1 MAYGLKN
8 EPCCRSPDGTGNA
21 IAAVT
26 LHYFFAPCPRG
37 LESVLVTEL
46 EQLGASS
53 VRGRDGGV
61 QFQGDWRI
69 CYRANLES
77 RIASRVL
84 WQVASQP
91 YASETDVYRIAR
103 ALPWNEWFPPALTIR
118 VNVAAIKCPLRSLDF
133 VTLKIKDAVCDK
145 FREITGGRPSVDT
158 VRPDIRIHGFLDV
171 QKFSLYLDTSGDAL
185 FKRGLRKTSGDAP
198 IRENLA
204 AGILNLTGW
213 QPGVP
218 LLDPMCGSGTFLL
231 EAAQISLNIAPGA
244 GRSFAFEKL
253 KKFDE
258 KLWVQLKDAAMS
270 RQKPVVR
277 QPLFGSDLYG
287 DVLADARAN
296 LSAAGFSEIVTLKQA
311 NVLEISA
318 PAPMGFLVTNPP
330 YGIRL
335 GESEKLLEFY
345 PKLGDVLKK
354 KFSGWNAYIFT
365 ADPLLPKCIRL
376 TASRRTPLFNG
387 ALECRLL
394 EYKMVAGGMRR
405 IRETDTTHQTD

>member
-1 MAYGLKN
+1 M
-8 EPCCRSPDGTGNA
+8 
-21 IAAVT
+21 T

-61 QFQGDWRI
+61 QFQGDRRV

-77 RIASRVL
+77 RVASRIL
-84 WQVASQP
+84 WRIATRP
-91 YASETDVYRIAR
+91 YANEADIYNIAR
-103 ALPWNEWFPPALTIR
+103 ALPWNEWFVPALTIR

-145 FREITGGRPSVDT
+145 FREITGSRPSVDT
-158 VRPDIRIHGFLDV
+158 VQPDIRIHGFLDARE
-171 QKFSLYLDTSGDAL
+171 FSLYLDTSGDAL
-185 FKRGLRKTSGDAP
+185 FKRGLRKTAGDAP
-198 IRENLA
+198 LRENLA
-204 AGILNLTGW
+204 AGILNLAGW
-213 QPGVP
+213 QPGIP

-231 EAAQISLNIAPGA
+231 EAAQISLNIAPGSK
-244 GRSFAFEKL
+244 RSFAFEKL
-253 KKFDE
+253 KEFD
-258 KLWVQLKDAAMS
+258 KGLWAQLREAAIA

-277 QPLFGSDLYG
+277 QPIFGSDLYG
-287 DVLADARAN
+287 DVLADAHAN

-311 NVLEISA
+311 NLLEISA
-318 PAPMGFLVTNPP
+318 PAPLGFLVTNPP
-330 YGIRL
+330 YGVRL
-335 GESEKLLEFY
+335 GEPERLVEFY

-354 KFSGWNAYIFT
+354 KFSGWKAYIFT
-365 ADPLLPKCIRL
+365 ADPLLPKFIRL

-394 EYKMVAGGMRR
+394 EYKMVAGGMRKV
-405 IRETDTTHQTD
+405 RETDITHQAD